1 MVYPSHIRYFIEDG
15 VNPPNP
21 PPNATVHTYSTSL
34 KTLAI
39 TSGRLRQ
46 RLRSRVH
53 IKTPLYGYPKIFAAT
68 YLSHTPQ
75 NPMQFPDLDKLSLAQ
90 QVAQMVVVRA
100 SSHLFDHQ
108 IQYPEFGE
116 RDRATLKHWIA
127 DLGVGGVIF
136 WGGNAGELTLR
147 IQQLQAWATYPL
159 LIAADIEEGVGQRFT
174 GGTWFP
180 PPMALNAIAQTDL
193 AKAIEYAR
201 QMGAITAQEALAVG
215 INWILAP
222 VVDVNNNPAN
232 PVINIRSFGE
242 TPEIVT
248 QLATAYIYG
257 AAAYPVL
264 TCAKHFP
271 GHGDTGVDSH
281 WALPVIPHDR
291 ERLDSIEFPPFRA
304 AIQAGVDS
312 VMSAHLM
319 IPALDP
325 ELPATLSPR
334 IMTEELRHNLGFE
347 GLISTDALVM
357 GAIADRYGAD
367 DAPVRAV
374 AAGSDIILMPVDPEI
389 AIQAVCH
396 AVESGLISAER
407 IKESVGRIWRSK
419 QKLFKEWDGI
429 TLTQSPVNSQP
440 AQLMTLAAPTS
451 MAVAKNALQDSLVTH
466 GNLPLKPSPGKNI
479 IVLEEILDT
488 TFLSRSTPAVTIPAK
503 LGYQLQLINRHS
515 PTMTITPDE
524 SAILQLFIRT
534 SPFSGGLGIASVA
547 KQLFQQLIASQ
558 QLQGLVIYGSP
569 YLMADFATLLPP
581 EVPCV
586 FCYGQMATAQPIAL
600 EKLFGLP
607 SGY

>member
-1 MVYPSHIRYFIEDG
+1 M
-15 VNPPNP
+15 
-21 PPNATVHTYSTSL
+21 
-34 KTLAI
+34 K
-39 TSGRLRQ
+39 
-46 RLRSRVH
+46 
-53 IKTPLYGYPKIFAAT
+53 
-68 YLSHTPQ
+68 
-75 NPMQFPDLDKLSLAQ
+75 FPDLNQLSLAQ

-136 WGGNAGELTLR
+136 WGGNASELTLR

-180 PPMALNAIAQTDL
+180 PPMALNAIAQTDV

-201 QMGAITAQEALAVG
+201 QMGAITATEALAVG

-232 PVINIRSFGE
+232 PVINIRAFGE
-242 TPEIVT
+242 TPEIVS
-248 QLATAYIYG
+248 QLAAAYIHG

-291 ERLDSIEFPPFRA
+291 ARLDSIEFPPFRA
-304 AIQAGVDS
+304 AIKAGVDS
-312 VMSAHLM
+312 VMSAHLL

-325 ELPATLSPR
+325 ELPATLSHR
-334 IMTEELRHNLGFE
+334 ILTEELRQNLGFE

-367 DAPVRAV
+367 DAPVMAV

-407 IKESVGRIWRSK
+407 IKESVGRIWRAK
-419 QKLFKEWDGI
+419 QKLFRQWDGV

-440 AQLMTLAAPTS
+440 ARLMTLAEPRS
-451 MAVAKNALQDSLVTH
+451 MAVAKNILQDSLITQ
-466 GNLPLKPSPGKNI
+466 GTLPLKPSPGKNI
-479 IVLEEILDT
+479 VVLEEILDT
-488 TFLSRSTPAVTIPAK
+488 TFLSRSTPAVTIPTQ

-515 PTMTITPDE
+515 PTIKIAPEDP
-524 SAILQLFIRT
+524 AILQLFIRT
-534 SPFSGGLGIASVA
+534 SPFSGGLGITSVA
-547 KQLFQQLIASQ
+547 KQLFGQLLANG
-558 QLQGLVIYGSP
+558 QLQGLIIYGSP
-569 YLMADFATLLPP
+569 YLMADFARLLPP
-581 EVPCV
+581 EIPCV
-586 FCYGQMATAQPIAL
+586 FCYGQMAAAQSIAL
-600 EKLFGLP
+600 ERLFEAHN
-607 SGY
+607 

>member
-1 MVYPSHIRYFIEDG
+1 
-15 VNPPNP
+15 
-21 PPNATVHTYSTSL
+21 
-34 KTLAI
+34 
-39 TSGRLRQ
+39 
-46 RLRSRVH
+46 
-53 IKTPLYGYPKIFAAT
+53 
-68 YLSHTPQ
+68 
-75 NPMQFPDLDKLSLAQ
+75 MQFPDLNQLSLAQ

-100 SSHLFDHQ
+100 SSHLFDRQ

-174 GGTWFP
+174 GGTWFA
-180 PPMALNAIAQTDL
+180 PPMALNTIAQTDL
-193 AKAIEYAR
+193 PKAIEYAR
-201 QMGAITAQEALAVG
+201 QMGAITATEALAVG

-232 PVINIRSFGE
+232 PVINIRAFGE
-242 TPEIVT
+242 TPEIVS
-248 QLATAYIYG
+248 QLATAYIHG
-257 AAAYPVL
+257 SAEYPVL

-281 WALPVIPHDR
+281 WALPIITHDR
-291 ERLDSIEFPPFRA
+291 ARLESIELPPFRA
-304 AIQAGVDS
+304 AIAAGVDS
-312 VMSAHLM
+312 VMSAHLL

-325 ELPATLSPR
+325 EFPATLSPR
-334 IMTEELRHNLGFE
+334 ILTEELRHNLGFE

-357 GAIADRYGAD
+357 GAITDRYGAD
-367 DAPVRAV
+367 DAPVMAV
-374 AAGSDIILMPVDPEI
+374 SAGSDIILMPVDPEI

-419 QKLFKEWDGI
+419 QKLFKHWDGV

-440 AQLMTLAAPTS
+440 APLMTLAQPTS
-451 MAVAKNALQDSLVTH
+451 IAIADRILQDSLITQGVF
-466 GNLPLKPSPGKNI
+466 PLKPRPGKNI
-479 IVLEEILDT
+479 VVLEEILDT
-488 TFLSRSTPAVTIPAK
+488 TFLSRSTPAVTIPTK

-515 PTMTITPDE
+515 LTIRIEPDE
-524 SAILQLFIRT
+524 LVILQLFIRT
-534 SPFSGGLGIASVA
+534 SPFSGGLGITSVA
-547 KQLFQQLIASQ
+547 KQLFQQLLANH

-569 YLMADFATLLPP
+569 YLMADFALHLPP
-581 EVPCV
+581 EIPCV
-586 FCYGQMATAQPIAL
+586 FCYGQMAAAQSIAL
-600 EKLFGLP
+600 EQLFGVQ
-607 SGY
+607 S

>member
-1 MVYPSHIRYFIEDG
+1 
-15 VNPPNP
+15 
-21 PPNATVHTYSTSL
+21 
-34 KTLAI
+34 
-39 TSGRLRQ
+39 
-46 RLRSRVH
+46 
-53 IKTPLYGYPKIFAAT
+53 
-68 YLSHTPQ
+68 
-75 NPMQFPDLDKLSLAQ
+75 MQFPDLDKLSLAQ

-193 AKAIEYAR
+193 PKAIEYAR
-201 QMGAITAQEALAVG
+201 QMGAITAAEALAVG

-232 PVINIRSFGE
+232 PVINIRAFGE
-242 TPEIVT
+242 TPEIVS
-248 QLATAYIYG
+248 QLATAYIQG
-257 AAAYPVL
+257 AAEYPVL

-281 WALPVIPHDR
+281 WSLPIITHDR
-291 ERLDSIEFPPFRA
+291 ARLDSIELPPFKA
-304 AIQAGVDS
+304 AIKAGVDS
-312 VMSAHLM
+312 VMSAHLL

-334 IMTEELRHNLGFE
+334 ILTEELRQNLGFE

-367 DAPVRAV
+367 EAPVMSV
-374 AAGSDIILMPVDPEI
+374 AAGSDIILMPVNPEV
-389 AIQAVCH
+389 AIQAVCN
-396 AVESGLISAER
+396 AVASGRISAER
-407 IKESVGRIWRSK
+407 IKESIGRIWRSK
-419 QKLFKEWDGI
+419 QKLFKEWDGV

-440 AQLMTLAAPTS
+440 AELMTLAQPQT
-451 MAVAKNALQDSLVTH
+451 MAIAKSILQDSLVTQ
-466 GNLPLKPSPGKNI
+466 GNLPLKSSPGKNI
-479 IVLEEILDT
+479 VVLEEILDS

-515 PTMTITPDE
+515 PAINIAPDE
-524 SAILQLFIRT
+524 SVILQLFIRT
-534 SPFSGGLGIASVA
+534 SPFSGGLGITAVA
-547 KQLFQQLIASQ
+547 KQLFQQLIANK

-569 YLMADFATLLPP
+569 YLLADFATHLQPSI
-581 EVPCV
+581 PCV
-586 FCYGQMATAQPIAL
+586 FCYGQMAAAQSIAL
-600 EKLFGLP
+600 AKLFEL
-607 SGY
+607 

>member
-1 MVYPSHIRYFIEDG
+1 
-15 VNPPNP
+15 
-21 PPNATVHTYSTSL
+21 
-34 KTLAI
+34 
-39 TSGRLRQ
+39 
-46 RLRSRVH
+46 
-53 IKTPLYGYPKIFAAT
+53 
-68 YLSHTPQ
+68 
-75 NPMQFPDLDKLSLAQ
+75 MQFPDLEQLSLAQ

-174 GGTWFP
+174 GATWFP

-193 AKAIEYAR
+193 PKAIEYAR

-232 PVINIRSFGE
+232 PVINIRAFGE
-242 TPEIVT
+242 TPDIVS
-248 QLATAYIYG
+248 QLAIAYIHG
-257 AAAYPVL
+257 AADYPVL

-281 WALPVIPHDR
+281 WALPIIPHDR
-291 ERLDSIEFPPFRA
+291 ARLDSIELPPFKA
-304 AIQAGVDS
+304 AIKAGVDS
-312 VMSAHLM
+312 VMSAHLL
-319 IPALDP
+319 IPALDA

-334 IMTEELRHNLGFE
+334 ILTEELRQNLGFE

-357 GAIADRYGAD
+357 GAITDRYGAD
-367 DAPVRAV
+367 EAPVMSV

-389 AIQAVCH
+389 AIQAVCN
-396 AVESGLISAER
+396 AVASGRISAER
-407 IKESVGRIWRSK
+407 IKASVGRIWRSK
-419 QKLFKEWDGI
+419 QKLFKEWDGV

-440 AQLMTLAAPTS
+440 AALTTLAQPKT
-451 MAVAKNALQDSLVTH
+451 MAIAKSILQDSLVTQ
-466 GNLPLKPSPGKNI
+466 GNLPLEPSRGKNI
-479 IVLEEILDT
+479 VVLEEILDT

-515 PTMTITPDE
+515 PTINIAPDE

-534 SPFSGGLGIASVA
+534 SPFSGGLGITAVA
-547 KQLFQQLIASQ
+547 KQLFQQLLANG

-569 YLMADFATLLPP
+569 YLMADFATHLPP
-581 EVPCV
+581 ELPCV
-586 FCYGQMATAQPIAL
+586 FCYGQMAAAQSIAL
-600 EKLFGLP
+600 KQLLGLQN
-607 SGY
+607 

>member
-1 MVYPSHIRYFIEDG
+1 MK
-15 VNPPNP
+15 
-21 PPNATVHTYSTSL
+21 L
-34 KTLAI
+34 
-39 TSGRLRQ
+39 
-46 RLRSRVH
+46 
-53 IKTPLYGYPKIFAAT
+53 
-68 YLSHTPQ
+68 
-75 NPMQFPDLDKLSLAQ
+75 PDLNNLSLAQ
-90 QVAQMVVVRA
+90 QIAQMVVVRA

-116 RDRATLKHWIA
+116 CDRATLKHWIG

-193 AKAIEYAR
+193 PKAIEYAR

-242 TPEIVT
+242 TPDIVS
-248 QLATAYIYG
+248 QLATAYIHG
-257 AAAYPVL
+257 AAQHPVL

-291 ERLDSIEFPPFRA
+291 ARLDSIELPPFKA
-304 AIQAGVDS
+304 AIKAGVDS

-319 IPALDP
+319 IPTLDP

-334 IMTEELRHNLGFE
+334 IMTEELRQNLGFE

-367 DAPVRAV
+367 DAPVMAV
-374 AAGSDIILMPVDPEI
+374 SAGSDIILMPVDPEI
-389 AIQAVCH
+389 AIQAMCH

-419 QKLFKEWDGI
+419 QKLFQHWDGVN
-429 TLTQSPVNSQP
+429 LTQSPVNSQP
-440 AQLMTLAAPTS
+440 AELMTLAQPQS
-451 MAVAKNALQDSLVTH
+451 RAVVDRMLQDSIVTQ
-466 GNLPLKPSPGKNI
+466 GNLPLKPTSGRNLI
-479 IVLEEILDT
+479 ALEEILDT
-488 TFLSRSTPAVTIPAK
+488 TFLSRITPAVTIPTK

-515 PTMTITPDE
+515 PTMTIAPDE
-524 SAILQLFIRT
+524 PVILQLFIRT
-534 SPFSGGLGIASVA
+534 SPFSGGLGITAVA
-547 KQLFQQLIASQ
+547 KKILEQLLANR

-569 YLMADFATLLPP
+569 YLMADFAPLLPP

-586 FCYGQMATAQPIAL
+586 FCYGQMAAAQSIAL
-600 EKLFGLP
+600 SRLFDLP
-607 SGY
+607 

>member
-1 MVYPSHIRYFIEDG
+1 M
-15 VNPPNP
+15 
-21 PPNATVHTYSTSL
+21 
-34 KTLAI
+34 K
-39 TSGRLRQ
+39 
-46 RLRSRVH
+46 
-53 IKTPLYGYPKIFAAT
+53 
-68 YLSHTPQ
+68 
-75 NPMQFPDLDKLSLAQ
+75 FPDLNNLSLAQ

-116 RDRATLKHWIA
+116 RDRATLKHWIG
-127 DLGVGGVIF
+127 DLGVGGAIF

-193 AKAIEYAR
+193 PKAIEYAR

-242 TPEIVT
+242 TPEIVS
-248 QLATAYIYG
+248 QLATAYIHG
-257 AAAYPVL
+257 AATYPVL

-281 WALPVIPHDR
+281 WELPVIPHDR
-291 ERLDSIEFPPFRA
+291 ARLDSIELPPFRA
-304 AIQAGVDS
+304 AIKAGVDS

-325 ELPATLSPR
+325 EMPATLSPR

-367 DAPVRAV
+367 DAPVMAV

-389 AIQAVCH
+389 AIRSVCH

-419 QKLFKEWDGI
+419 QKLFQNWDGV
-429 TLTQSPVNSQP
+429 TLTQSPVNRPSP
-440 AQLMTLAAPTS
+440 DLMTLAAPAS
-451 MAVAKNALQDSLVTH
+451 MAIAKNILQDALVTQGH
-466 GNLPLKPSPGKNI
+466 LPIKYNRKNI

-488 TFLSRSTPAVTIPAK
+488 TFLSRSSPAVTIPAK
-503 LGYQLQLINRHS
+503 LGYQLQLVNRHS
-515 PTMTITPDE
+515 PTIEIAPDE

-534 SPFSGGLGIASVA
+534 SPFSGGLGITAVA
-547 KQLFQQLIASQ
+547 KQLVQKLIVTK

-569 YLMADFATLLPP
+569 YLMADLTPLLPS
-581 EVPCV
+581 EIPCV
-586 FCYGQMATAQPIAL
+586 FCYGQMAAAQSIAL
-600 EKLFGLP
+600 EKLLG
-607 SGY
+607 S